1 MSSIFEGNI
10 NQNRT
15 MSRFKLDKS
24 YMLNAQA
31 NLALNTYA
39 TWTPQYIP
47 DPDYS
52 DAADEGKV
60 PVDKKN
66 PADVEMNKAGIRSI
80 FNRYSLV
87 PLMNDNVRT
96 NTNTPLIDSPKT
108 RQTIR
113 ENSGCT
119 VKELVSKS
127 QQGLL
132 GRETY
137 DYSDFM
143 YCKYLGQIPNNYLI
157 TLRRFPI
164 PVGDYI
170 NYPNT
175 SSRRDDSMQIA
186 NSIGCLVT
194 WLGTPGNDINSIL
207 TYNYKMPYKEVTA
220 ELQND
225 NASDES
231 SGMLGGI
238 FNAFNPKYQEQ
249 VQLGMAG
256 QSLTNI
262 PGIGKLGTALGVDF
276 GSAPYK
282 DTLTFQD
289 ANKLYGPVDMVKV
302 THMRDDKNGL
312 DFQQSFSLQF
322 DYELRAYSNIN
333 TRQAMLDLLSNI
345 LSVTYVAGDF
355 WKGGV
360 RSTAPACS
368 DIFQNLKI
376 MHTKGGF
383 TNFVD
388 AFTADV
394 EMVGKSARASIEKQ
408 GGTWNAIKNLAN
420 NIGGMLLGGL
430 LNKLGRPQKHMLNSL
445 LSPAPIGLWHVT
457 IGNPNH
463 PIMSIGNLILD
474 STTIE
479 HYGPLGLD
487 DFPTGLRV
495 KCSLKRGKGR
505 DLRDIEK
512 MYMGGYQ
519 RIYANTSIK
528 TLDAIKSAPECK
540 SQDVSNDISKDISD
554 YEAYRK
560 KVDSIKNKDTK
571 RKLAN
576 EYASSRDISSNI
588 SSLTQSQKAWMKYYN
603 TNNLDAIWY
612 AGAELGHGIGKQ
624 KEKKK

>member
-1 MSSIFEGNI
+1 MASIFEGDI
-10 NQNRT
+10 KQNKT
-15 MSRFKLDKS
+15 LSRFRLDKS
-24 YMLNAQA
+24 YMLDSQT

-39 TWTPQYIP
+39 TWTPQEIP

-52 DAADEGKV
+52 DGADKGELDDNTK
-60 PVDKKN
+60 
-66 PADVEMNKAGIRSI
+66 MNKMGVRSI

-87 PLMNDNVRT
+87 PVMKDGVRV
-96 NTNTPLIDSPKT
+96 NSNTPLIDSPET
-108 RQTIR
+108 RQAIR
-113 ENSGCT
+113 GTSGCT
-119 VKELVSKS
+119 VKELVAKS

-143 YCKYLGQIPNNYLI
+143 YCKYLGQIPNNYMI

-164 PVGDYI
+164 PIGDYI

-175 SSRRDDSMQIA
+175 SSRRNDSIQIPS
-186 NSIGCLVT
+186 SIGCLVT
-194 WLGTPGNDINSIL
+194 WMGTPGNDMNSIL
-207 TYNYKMPYKEVTA
+207 TYNFKMPYKEETA
-220 ELQND
+220 KWEED
-225 NASDES
+225 NADDES
-231 SGMLGGI
+231 SGMLGAV
-238 FNAFNPKYQEQ
+238 FNAFNPKYQAQ
-249 VQLGMAG
+249 VSGGYAG

-262 PGIGKLGTALGVDF
+262 PGAGALSKVASFNG
-276 GSAPYK
+276 PY
-282 DTLTFQD
+282 TGARNWRD
-289 ANKLYGPVDMVKV
+289 ANKIYGPIDAVKT
-302 THMRDDKNGL
+302 THLRSEAGL
-312 DFQQSFSLQF
+312 DFQQTFSLQF
-322 DYELRAYSNIN
+322 DYELRSYSNIN

-345 LSVTYVAGDF
+345 LAVTYTSGDF

-360 RSTAPACS
+360 RSTGAACS
-368 DIFQNLKI
+368 DIFQNLKL

-383 TNFVD
+383 TDFVD
-388 AFTADV
+388 AFTQDV
-394 EMVGKSARASIEKQ
+394 STVGSAARSSVEKQ
-408 GGTWNAIKNLAN
+408 GGLWNTIKNLAN
-420 NIGGMLLGGL
+420 NIGGMLLGGM
-430 LNKLGRPQKHMLNSL
+430 LNKLGRPQKHMVNSL

-463 PIMSIGNLILD
+463 PIMTIGNLILD

-528 TLDAIKSAPECK
+528 TLDTIKSAPECK
-540 SQDVSNDISKDISD
+540 SQDMKSQLNSDIDD
-554 YEAYRK
+554 YNLFRK
-560 KVDSIKNKDTK
+560 KLSNIKNQKK
-571 RKLAN
+571 KSEAIK
-576 EYASSRDISSNI
+576 EYASTREIANDVSA
-588 SSLTQSQKAWMKYYN
+588 LTQTQKAWMKYYN

-612 AGAELGHGIGKQ
+612 AGAELGHGISKA
-624 KEKKK
+624 KTKK

>member
-10 NQNRT
+10 NQNRG

-39 TWTPQYIP
+39 TWTPQCIP

-52 DAADEGKV
+52 DAADDGNV

-66 PADVEMNKAGIRSI
+66 PVEVSMDKAGIRSI

-108 RQTIR
+108 RQAIR
-113 ENSGCT
+113 ANSGCT
-119 VKELVSKS
+119 VKELVNKS

-157 TLRRFPI
+157 TLRRFPV

-175 SSRRDDSMQIA
+175 SSRKDDSLQIA

-220 ELQND
+220 ELQTDSSN
-225 NASDES
+225 DES

-238 FNAFNPKYQEQ
+238 FSAFNPKYQDQ
-249 VQLGMAG
+249 VQEGKAG
-256 QSLTNI
+256 QALNNI
-262 PGIGKLGTALGVDF
+262 PGVGKLGSKLGADF
-276 GSAPYK
+276 GGAPYK
-282 DTLTFQD
+282 ETFTFTD

-302 THMRDDKNGL
+302 THMRDDKPGL

-360 RSTAPACS
+360 RSTAPARS

-388 AFTADV
+388 AFTQDV
-394 EMVGKSARASIEKQ
+394 RTVGSSIRSSVEKK
-408 GGTWNAIKNLAN
+408 GGVLNTIKDLAN
-420 NIGGMLLGGL
+420 NIGGMLMGGL
-430 LNKLGRPQKHMLNSL
+430 LNKLGRPQMHMLNSL

-463 PIMSIGNLILD
+463 PIMTIGNLILD

-528 TLDAIKSAPECK
+528 TLDTIKSAPECK
-540 SQDVSNDISKDISD
+540 SIDTSNDISKDILD
-554 YEAYRK
+554 YENYRK
-560 KVDSIKNKDTK
+560 KLKNIKNSKTK
-571 RKLAN
+571 QKLIN
-576 EYASSRDISSNI
+576 EYASSRDIATDVST
-588 SSLTQSQKAWMKYYN
+588 LTQSQKAWMKYYN

-624 KEKKK
+624 KKESK